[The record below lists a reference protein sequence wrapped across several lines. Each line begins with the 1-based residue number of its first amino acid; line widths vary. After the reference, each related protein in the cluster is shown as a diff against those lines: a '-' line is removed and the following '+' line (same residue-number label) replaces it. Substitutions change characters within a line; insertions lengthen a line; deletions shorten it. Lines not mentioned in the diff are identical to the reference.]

1 MRVWFELSTNC
12 DFNVA
17 AILMLL
23 DAKGGTALTRKMD
36 VNIKPLGEIDSFLN
50 HKAIQQPRMNVAL
63 GVLWPILI
71 RLVALQI
78 DPVDVTPS
86 LRDALWSREQSATSY
101 QRRVRQLKKEN
112 KNRRTKKNVHSI
124 TWTRLCVDF
133 LVHYETDATKLKNL
147 KVHSDTGT
155 RLM

>member
-1 MRVWFELSTNC
+1 
-12 DFNVA
+12 
-17 AILMLL
+17 
-23 DAKGGTALTRKMD
+23 MD

-86 LRDALWSREQSATSY
+86 LRDAL
-101 QRRVRQLKKEN
+101 
-112 KNRRTKKNVHSI
+112 
-124 TWTRLCVDF
+124 
-133 LVHYETDATKLKNL
+133 
-147 KVHSDTGT
+147 
-155 RLM
+155 